1 MSEDNIILD
10 FDKALTLLD
19 SVSDVF
25 KIDVWIPS
33 LKKSIPFKEMEA
45 KQQKMLLAAAMEN
58 TVYNSLFSKNFYEI
72 INQNLIETD
81 DFKKEDL
88 DKLNIF
94 DKASIAIHL
103 RKQISNKLKVV
114 FNSEEKISENID
126 LNLVIENIKNIDYK
140 DNISIDIANKDIS
153 INVLLK
159 IPSIKN
165 EMVYDEEVS
174 KLFKKTN
181 DIKTDDDVKT
191 LVTEAFISEASK
203 YISKIFISSQEIN
216 FEVLTLKQKIQITER
231 LSSTIM
237 QKILE
242 SVSEWKT
249 ILDTALEVKYKE
261 YTTNI
266 KIDSILFLN

>member
-1 MSEDNIILD
+1 M
-10 FDKALTLLD
+10 
-19 SVSDVF
+19 
-25 KIDVWIPS
+25 
-33 LKKSIPFKEMEA
+33 
-45 KQQKMLLAAAMEN
+45 
-58 TVYNSLFSKNFYEI
+58 
-72 INQNLIETD
+72 
-81 DFKKEDL
+81 
-88 DKLNIF
+88 
-94 DKASIAIHL
+94 
-103 RKQISNKLKVV
+103 

>member
-1 MSEDNIILD
+1 
-10 FDKALTLLD
+10 
-19 SVSDVF
+19 
-25 KIDVWIPS
+25 
-33 LKKSIPFKEMEA
+33 
-45 KQQKMLLAAAMEN
+45 
-58 TVYNSLFSKNFYEI
+58 
-72 INQNLIETD
+72 
-81 DFKKEDL
+81 
-88 DKLNIF
+88 
-94 DKASIAIHL
+94 
-103 RKQISNKLKVV
+103 V